1 MSAEDVSFVVEV
13 ASFLV
18 EVGAMMFGEW
28 GLDREKRERS
38 GMMGDE
44 IDDGLS

>member
-28 GLDREKRERS
+28 VLDREKKGRS
-38 GMMGDE
+38 VMMDDVVDDE
-44 IDDGLS
+44 LS